1 VASSSSSD
9 SSDEITGINVTPLVD
24 VMLVLLI
31 IFMVT
36 TSYIVNRTIDV
47 SLPKAES
54 GGSNAAK
61 DLSFVLDKDSKLYID
76 GKPAEFN
83 QLAALIAE
91 AQQQNKDKKLQA
103 LIAAD
108 RQTPHG
114 AVIKLIDTVKKSGIT
129 EFAINVEEGT
139 EP

>member
-1 VASSSSSD
+1 MASSSSND

-47 SLPKAES
+47 SLPKAQS
-54 GGSNAAK
+54 GGTSEAR

-76 GKPAEFN
+76 GKPTDFG
-83 QLAALIAE
+83 QLADKIAA
-91 AQQQNKDKKLQA
+91 AQKENSGKKLQA

-108 RQTPHG
+108 RLTPHG
-114 AVIKLIDTVKKSGIT
+114 SVIKLIDTVKKSGIT